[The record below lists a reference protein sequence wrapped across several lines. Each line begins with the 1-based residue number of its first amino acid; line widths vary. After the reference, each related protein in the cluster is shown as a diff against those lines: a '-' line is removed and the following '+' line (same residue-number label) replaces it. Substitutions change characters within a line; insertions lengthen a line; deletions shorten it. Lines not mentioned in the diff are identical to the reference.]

1 MHLRSNFFLIILFY
15 SFTLSNSYN
24 NIYDENIH
32 VYLDPFD
39 INTYSLN
46 RFFPNQNDDIS
57 YYSIKFDGSSFIP
70 LSEMMPSEIHFNL
83 DDKGTISQLTYN
95 QRKTDDYFDSS
106 IALKNDIYEDTQMLL
121 QLETKSIVDN
131 INQNFFINYNKN
143 RENYNVDFSYMYNYG
158 EDPEYFDI
166 LTSNDSFYKEI
177 ENYNLGFNIDYTF
190 NNLKFYSSNSS
201 QISSNKRPETNSEDY
216 SYIDY
221 ESQVFWNN
229 TKFEYTFN
237 ENFSASLSGFFKKNI
252 TESNEE
258 YLIGY
263 KEKIGSVGLKISRG
277 SMFMN
282 LGGDYMDKEFEPSF
296 TTGYQGEIVNIN
308 LSANN
313 SYTSYIVDTDILY
326 GNYQQYKLKKYN
338 FSITFNFK
346 NNYNS
351 LDVGS
356 IENEIFNYNYY
367 LLNGYFD
374 LNKIHLD
381 YKFYNYLNIEGI
393 NLNISEYIN
402 CGISYYPFK
411 SKYKF
416 ELYGKL
422 SYNHYNLNSDI
433 DLLSLN
439 PFYNQNID
447 NKNVSLYNSEIG
459 FIFDSFTILYKSKNV
474 LNDEVIFS
482 ESINSFQRFDYINI
496 IWIFN
501 A

>member
-1 MHLRSNFFLIILFY
+1 MRSNFFLIILFY

-131 INQNFFINYNKN
+131 INQNFFLNYNKK
-143 RENYNVDFSYMYNYG
+143 REDYKIDFSYMYNYG
-158 EDPEYFDI
+158 EDPDNFDI
-166 LTSNDSFYKEI
+166 ISGNDSFLKEI
-177 ENYNLGFNIDYTF
+177 ENYNLGFSIEYAFD
-190 NNLKFYSSNSS
+190 NLKLYSSNSS
-201 QISSNKRPETNSEDY
+201 QTSSNKRPEENSGGY

-229 TKFEYTFN
+229 TKLEYIFS
-237 ENFSASLSGFFKKNI
+237 ENVSALLNSSFKKNT
-252 TESNEE
+252 TESNQEF
-258 YLIGY
+258 LIGY
-263 KEKIGSVGLKISRG
+263 KEKIASVGLKISKD
-277 SMFMN
+277 SMFLN
-282 LGGDYMDKEFEPSF
+282 LAGDYMENRFEPSF
-296 TTGYQGEIVNIN
+296 TLGYRSGFVNMN
-308 LSANN
+308 VSANN
-313 SYTSYIVDTDILY
+313 SFTSYIIDSNILY

-338 FSITFNFK
+338 FNMIFDFENS
-346 NNYNS
+346 YNS
-351 LDVGS
+351 VDIGS
-356 IENEIFNYNYY
+356 MESETFKYNYY
-367 LLNGYFD
+367 ILNGYFD
-374 LNKIHLD
+374 INKFHLD
-381 YKFYNYLNIEGI
+381 YKYHNYLNIKDI
-393 NLNISEYIN
+393 NLNINEYIN
-402 CGISYYPFK
+402 YGISYYPFK
-411 SKYKF
+411 NKYKF

-422 SYNHYNLNSDI
+422 SYSQYSLNSNI
-433 DLLSLN
+433 NLLSLN
-439 PFYNQNID
+439 PFYNQNIG
-447 NKNVSLYNSEIG
+447 NRNVSLYNSEIG

-474 LNDEVIFS
+474 LNEEVIFS
-482 ESINSFQRFDYINI
+482 ETIKPFQRLDYINI

-501 A
+501 D